1 MNQRV
6 DLTYNCEAVVEF
18 QIVLLRL
25 ERKLSLP
32 HVQDPAGAN
41 VFQGPSHVIGF
52 LSPEPCT
59 LASQRF
65 MGVILC
71 ASTPSWVLPIW
82 VGVFESYHSTVC
94 SCTCGPICPNWS
106 RRGAGTA

>member
-6 DLTYNCEAVVEF
+6 DLIYNCEAVVEF

-82 VGVFESYHSTVC
+82 VGVFESYGLFLYLWAHLPRLVA
-94 SCTCGPICPNWS
+94 P
-106 RRGAGTA
+106 RGWNGLR